1 MRVHSIIAMIC
12 LALAVP
18 GAVFAAT
25 SYGGGAVASPS
36 AVVNGQPQAAAT
48 HYKTIP
54 NLPKVLAS
62 MTKTGAL
69 RVIRQF
75 KTPLKSVTG
84 YLVNQRGHYS
94 IVYGID
100 GYVLTGAFISPTG
113 SNLTTAYNNQYAPRP
128 AYARIIESLHKNG
141 HLIRIGSKNAKHVL
155 YAFEDPNCIFCHKLS
170 LALDPYIKSGKVRV
184 NIVLVS
190 FVHANSMGKSTA
202 ILSARNPGAAWAE
215 NEAVTKY
222 DTHTEEGNSAVQ
234 NPPDPRLAAVVR
246 QNMLLMGKAGFS
258 GTPGILYRASN
269 GKWDAVNGFPGDAWL
284 VQQFGKP

>member
-1 MRVHSIIAMIC
+1 MRVHSVIAMISMVF
-12 LALAVP
+12 AIP
-18 GAVFAAT
+18 GAVFAANA
-25 SYGGGAVASPS
+25 GGAAVSPS
-36 AVVNGQPQAAAT
+36 AVAGRQPQSVT

-62 MTKTGAL
+62 MTRTGAL

-94 IVYGID
+94 VVYGID
-100 GYVLTGAFISPTG
+100 GYVFTGALISPTG
-113 SNLTTAYNNQYAPRP
+113 SNLTTAYNKQYAPRP
-128 AYARIIESLHKNG
+128 AYAHIIESLRKNG
-141 HLIRIGSKNAKHVL
+141 HLIHLGSKNAKHVL

-190 FVHANSMGKSTA
+190 FVHADSMGKSTA
-202 ILSARNPGAAWAE
+202 ILSARDPSAAWAK
-215 NEAVTKY
+215 NEATTKY
-222 DTHTEEGNSAVQ
+222 DIHTEEGSSAVQ
-234 NPPDPRLAAVVR
+234 NPPNPKLAAVVR
-246 QNMLLMGKAGFS
+246 QNMRLMGKAGFS
-258 GTPGILYRASN
+258 GTPGILYRAPN
-269 GKWDAVNGFPGDAWL
+269 GKWVAVNGFPGDAWL